1 LGSKRR
7 DQRTYSEFVKPSLKV
22 LTNSADNVHTK
33 PDGTPREVEW
43 VFEGENDRVPTY
55 IAYEKGKKPILG
67 PRSILHD
74 RKKALGYMFHR
85 LDEGLFVL
93 VNHNTK
99 LSRNVW
105 SMGETSKENAKHC
118 IGGHGSSDTL
128 KDLIIR

>member
-1 LGSKRR
+1 MGSRRR
-7 DQRTYSEFVKPSLKV
+7 DQGTYCKFVKPSLKV
-22 LTNSADNVHTK
+22 LTNSVDNVHTK
-33 PDGTPREVEW
+33 PDGTSREVEW
-43 VFEGENDRVPTY
+43 VFQGEKDRVPTY
-55 IAYEKGKKPILG
+55 IAYEKNPILSS
-67 PRSILHD
+67 RSILHD

-105 SMGETSKENAKHC
+105 SMGETSKEKAKHC
-118 IGGHGSSDTL
+118 IGGHGILDTV